1 MAEANDKYGIIYQN
15 LVDAGCNQKTIQCC
29 MKLAQEN
36 NVEAL
41 LSQLCMYRKHLMEQ
55 THNYQENID
64 CLDYLIYSLKKSN
77 EQIQRPS
84 VTYTATSR
92 PQSFIFRITGC
103 IRHAPPVSLMACHL
117 TLP

>member
-41 LSQLCMYRKHLMEQ
+41 LSQLCVYRKHLMEQ
-55 THNYQENID
+55 THNYQEK
-64 CLDYLIYSLKKSN
+64 LK
-77 EQIQRPS
+77 EVGMTPTQIIADICNQ
-84 VTYTATSR
+84 
-92 PQSFIFRITGC
+92 
-103 IRHAPPVSLMACHL
+103 LK
-117 TLP
+117 

>member
-15 LVDAGCNQKTIQCC
+15 LVDAGCNQKTIHRC

-41 LSQLCMYRKHLMEQ
+41 LSQLCVYRKHLIEQ

-77 EQIQRPS
+77 ENR
-84 VTYTATSR
+84 
-92 PQSFIFRITGC
+92 
-103 IRHAPPVSLMACHL
+103 
-117 TLP
+117 

>member
-55 THNYQENID
+55 THIYQDNID
-64 CLDYLIYSLKKSN
+64 SN
-77 EQIQRPS
+77 
-84 VTYTATSR
+84 
-92 PQSFIFRITGC
+92 G
-103 IRHAPPVSLMACHL
+103 
-117 TLP
+117 

>member
-41 LSQLCMYRKHLMEQ
+41 LS
-55 THNYQENID
+55 
-64 CLDYLIYSLKKSN
+64 
-77 EQIQRPS
+77 
-84 VTYTATSR
+84 
-92 PQSFIFRITGC
+92 
-103 IRHAPPVSLMACHL
+103 PVSYTHL
-117 TLP
+117 TLPTIA

>member
-41 LSQLCMYRKHLMEQ
+41 LSQLC
-55 THNYQENID
+55 I
-64 CLDYLIYSLKKSN
+64 CLLYTS
-77 EQIQRPS
+77 PS
-84 VTYTATSR
+84 PRDS
-92 PQSFIFRITGC
+92 
-103 IRHAPPVSLMACHL
+103 
-117 TLP
+117 

>member
-55 THNYQENID
+55 THIYQDNID

>member
-15 LVDAGCNQKTIQCC
+15 LVDAGCNQKTIQRF

-77 EQIQRPS
+77 ENR
-84 VTYTATSR
+84 
-92 PQSFIFRITGC
+92 
-103 IRHAPPVSLMACHL
+103 
-117 TLP
+117 

>member
-1 MAEANDKYGIIYQN
+1 
-15 LVDAGCNQKTIQCC
+15 

-41 LSQLCMYRKHLMEQ
+41 LSQLYVYRKHLIEQ

-77 EQIQRPS
+77 ENKENVNDR
-84 VTYTATSR
+84 
-92 PQSFIFRITGC
+92 
-103 IRHAPPVSLMACHL
+103 L
-117 TLP
+117 

>member
-55 THNYQENID
+55 THIYQDNID

-77 EQIQRPS
+77 ENDKE
-84 VTYTATSR
+84 
-92 PQSFIFRITGC
+92 
-103 IRHAPPVSLMACHL
+103 M
-117 TLP
+117 

>member
-15 LVDAGCNQKTIQCC
+15 LVDAGCNQKTIQRC

-36 NVEAL
+36 NVEEL
-41 LSQLCMYRKHLMEQ
+41 LSQLCVYRKHLMEQ

-77 EQIQRPS
+77 ENKENVNDR
-84 VTYTATSR
+84 
-92 PQSFIFRITGC
+92 
-103 IRHAPPVSLMACHL
+103 L
-117 TLP
+117 